1 METKIFFWK
10 YKGPIERV
18 KTKILTKLI
27 IRQSENQK
35 KSFRIFFYKKSE
47 RENGQS
53 FKSFRWNTCIHKV
66 LILST
71 LSGENLSQNKLLTV
85 KHELTPLYPLT
96 PVLQEP
102 SLRII
107 YIISLI
113 RIIHNEITV
122 LKHVQVIQY
131 YACILF

>member
-1 METKIFFWK
+1 MKTKIFFWK

-27 IRQSENQK
+27 IRQSENKK

-53 FKSFRWNTCIHKV
+53 FKSFRWNTYIHKV

-107 YIISLI
+107 CNQSNTY
-113 RIIHNEITV
+113 NT
-122 LKHVQVIQY
+122 
-131 YACILF
+131 

>member
-1 METKIFFWK
+1 METKIFFCK
-10 YKGPIERV
+10 YKGPLERV

-27 IRQSENQK
+27 IRQSENKK

-47 RENGQS
+47 RENGQTL
-53 FKSFRWNTCIHKV
+53 KSFRWNTYIHKI

-96 PVLQEP
+96 PVLQER

-107 YIISLI
+107 CNQS
-113 RIIHNEITV
+113 IT
-122 LKHVQVIQY
+122 Y
-131 YACILF
+131 NT